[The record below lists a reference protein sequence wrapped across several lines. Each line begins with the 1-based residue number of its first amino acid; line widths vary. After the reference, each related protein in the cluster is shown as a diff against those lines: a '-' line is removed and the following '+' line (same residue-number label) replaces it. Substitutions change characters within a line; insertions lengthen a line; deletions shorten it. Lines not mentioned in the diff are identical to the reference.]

1 MNRAFSVFILVVCW
15 LLLSCSA
22 SKIYT
27 PQKKYPKQ
35 ELRKDY
41 LLLKE
46 ILEKKHPGIYWYTS
60 KDSMDMYFSKYYNAI
75 TDSMT
80 EQQFTWHILAPLVDK
95 IHCGHTS
102 VGNSNAYRKWV
113 RGKQLPSFPLYLK
126 VWSDTMSVIA
136 NLNRKD
142 SILKRG
148 TLITSVNGVS
158 NRELIKKMFE
168 YLPEDGFANNVNYI
182 RLSGNFPY
190 YHRNIYGL
198 SKKYWVTYI
207 DPTGIEQRIEI
218 DAFTPVKD
226 TSKRIAVKE
235 KKPVPKKENKLLQ
248 YRSMATDSTGLFT
261 IMTINTFN
269 NGKLRP
275 FFRKSFR
282 ELRKKN
288 IHNLVIDLRSN
299 GGGKVNSSTLLAKY
313 ISRTPFKIADTAYAV
328 SRGLGSYARF
338 IKGGIFNNIEMFFIS
353 RKRKDGKFHLGLL
366 ERKIYKPKDRNHYNG
381 KVYVITSGP
390 TFSASTIFCNGI
402 KGQPGITLVGEE
414 TGGGWHGN
422 CGIMIPDIK
431 LPFTKTT
438 VRLPLFKVVQFN
450 HVPKTGTGIFP
461 DIYIGTNYDALLK
474 GIDFKMKVIKDI
486 INEDSKKLSGL

>member
-1 MNRAFSVFILVVCW
+1 MNRAFSFIILVVCC

-27 PQKKYPKQ
+27 PQKKYPQQ

-75 TDSMT
+75 ADSMT
-80 EQQFTWHILAPLVDK
+80 EQQFTWHILSPLVDK

-102 VGNSNAYRKWV
+102 VGNSTAYRKWG

-126 VWSDTMSVIA
+126 VWNDTMAVIA

-148 TLITSVNGVS
+148 TLITSINGVS
-158 NRELIKKMFE
+158 NSELIKQMFD

-198 SKKYWVTYI
+198 SKKYSVTYI
-207 DPTGIEQRIEI
+207 DTAGIEQRKEI
-218 DAFTPVKD
+218 GAFSPLKD
-226 TSKRIAVKE
+226 TSKKVTVKE
-235 KKPVPKKENKLLQ
+235 KRPVPPKENKLLQ
-248 YRSMATDSTGLFT
+248 YRSMTTDSTGLFY

-269 NGKLRP
+269 KGKLRP
-275 FFRKSFR
+275 FFRNSFR

-288 IHNLVIDLRSN
+288 IPNLVIDMRSN

-313 ISRTPFKIADTAYAV
+313 ISRTSFKIADTAYAV

-338 IKGGIFNNIEMFFIS
+338 IKGGWFNNIEMFFIS
-353 RKRKDGKFHLGLL
+353 SKRKDGKFHLGLL
-366 ERKIYKPKDRNHYNG
+366 ERKLYKPKERNHYNG

-402 KGQPGITLVGEE
+402 KGQPDITLVGEE

-431 LPFTKTT
+431 LPHTKTT

-486 INEDSKKLSGL
+486 IIKDSKTLSGL